1 MGYYEP
7 GFSFFSP
14 VFYIKIE
21 VNCGNLSRDLTC
33 YLLHNSWLS
42 SYAECRQDPTFVEDT
57 A

>member
-21 VNCGNLSRDLTC
+21 VNYGSLSRDLTVTYC
-33 YLLHNSWLS
+33 IIYGLFHTLNVSRIPLLLK
-42 SYAECRQDPTFVEDT
+42 TT